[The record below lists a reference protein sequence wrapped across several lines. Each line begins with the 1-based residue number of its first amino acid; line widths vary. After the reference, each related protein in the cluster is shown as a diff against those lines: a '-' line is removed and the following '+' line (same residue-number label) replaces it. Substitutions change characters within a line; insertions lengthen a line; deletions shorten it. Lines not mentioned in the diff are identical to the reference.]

1 MQINSINNILV
12 SRYQSSNNIKRQQFV
27 NSPIQADSVSFS
39 AKPKTQKLNTDMET
53 AQHVAKAL
61 STSTSGYRAEY
72 GTDKFNK
79 DIVEVLSL
87 GVADYAIEAAKI
99 TGDKPVVMIGGD
111 TRKATKDMIPFV
123 SEVLSKRGV
132 DVIKA
137 DKPTPTPVFAQA
149 AKDKGIPLSILM
161 TASHNPWSDGGYNLV
176 TDAGAIAPPAVTEK
190 VAEHIIANA
199 ERGEYEVKSSKEQ
212 GKVKVEDLYPQY
224 KKDLDSLK
232 EVNIDWKAIKDANIK
247 IYYDGLRGTGNNVFP
262 RLMKDN
268 GIKNLTVV
276 DSGKK
281 TGPNPTAANLKD
293 LGELVKNNRSKL
305 VIGLANDGDA
315 DRFGVVDENGKFIT
329 PNDVILLTA
338 YHLSKNKGLDG
349 AIIRSQAT
357 TGALD
362 QFAMDRDIKVMQTP
376 VGFKYIGEDIIKERA
391 EGRDIL
397 VAGEESGGL
406 TVTGHIPEKDGIIAI
421 SLMLDLMAAEKKPI
435 SEILK
440 DAKASMHSQVDIVAG
455 DQSYRPGEKDQVMKR
470 IDGYYKE
477 VMSEDN
483 PKFSENFNVDVEKTL
498 ENEKLMKEYK
508 KGGDGYKFYMTDG
521 SSVLIRKSGTEDKI
535 KEYVEVVSD
544 KGLSSHEVRERVSE
558 LKSAADN
565 LIRPLS

>member
-1 MQINSINNILV
+1 MQINSINNVLV
-12 SRYQSSNNIKRQQFV
+12 SRFQSSSVKRQNYV
-27 NSPIQADSVSFS
+27 MSPMKADTVSFS
-39 AKPKTQKLNTDMET
+39 SKAKTKKLDVDMET
-53 AQHVAKAL
+53 ANHVAKAL

-99 TGDKPVVMIGGD
+99 KGEKPVVMIGGD
-111 TRKATKDMIPFV
+111 TRKATQEMIPFI
-123 SEVLSKRGV
+123 SEVLTNKGI

-137 DKPTPTPVFAQA
+137 NKPTPTPVFAQA

-176 TDAGAIAPPAVTEK
+176 TDAGAIAPPEVTEQ
-190 VAEHIIANA
+190 VAKHIVANA
-199 ERGEYEVKSSKEQ
+199 EKGEYEVSAEK
-212 GKVKVEDLYPQY
+212 GKIKVQDLYPKY
-224 KKDLDSLK
+224 KKDLDNLK
-232 EVNIDWKAIKDANIK
+232 DINIDWKAIKDANIK

-268 GIKNLTVV
+268 GIKNLTKV

-281 TGPNPTAANLKD
+281 TGPNPTAANLKE
-293 LGELVKNNRSKL
+293 LSELVKSNRSKL
-305 VIGLANDGDA
+305 VVGLANDGDA
-315 DRFGVVDENGKFIT
+315 DRFGVIDENGKFIT

-338 YHLSKNKGLDG
+338 YHLSKNKGLSG

-362 QFAMDRDIKVMQTP
+362 QFAMDRGIEVIQTP

-391 EGRDIL
+391 KGKDIL

-406 TVTGHIPEKDGIIAI
+406 TVAGHIPEKDGIIAL

-440 DAKASMHSQVDIVAG
+440 DAKSSMHSQVDIVAG
-455 DQSYRPGEKDQVMKR
+455 DQSYKPGEKDLVMKR
-470 IDGYYKE
+470 IDGFYNQVLTQKE
-477 VMSEDN
+477 TKIS
-483 PKFSENFNVDVEKTL
+483 PNFEVDVEKTR

-508 KGGDGYKFYMTDG
+508 KGGDGYKLYMTDG
-521 SSVLIRKSGTEDKI
+521 SSILIRKSGTEDKI

-544 KGLSSHEVRERVSE
+544 KNLSSHHVRERVAE
-558 LKSAADN
+558 LKSVADN
-565 LIRPLS
+565 LIRPISQ

>member
-12 SRYQSSNNIKRQQFV
+12 SRYQSSNIKRQNFV

-39 AKPKTQKLNTDMET
+39 AKPKTQKLNVDMET
-53 AQHVAKAL
+53 ATHVAKAL

-87 GVADYAIEAAKI
+87 GVAEYAIEAAKI

-111 TRKATKDMIPFV
+111 TRKATTEMIPFV
-123 SEVLSKRGV
+123 SEVLSKKGV
-132 DVIKA
+132 NVIKA
-137 DKPTPTPVFAQA
+137 NKPTPTPVFAQA

-176 TDAGAIAPPAVTEK
+176 TDAGAIAPPDVTEK

-199 ERGEYEVKSSKEQ
+199 EKGEYEIKPTKEQ
-212 GKVKVEDLYPQY
+212 GKIKIEDLYPKY
-224 KKDLDSLK
+224 KKDLDALK
-232 EVNIDWKAIKDANIK
+232 EINIDWKAIKDANIK

-262 RLMKDN
+262 RLLKDN
-268 GIKNLTVV
+268 GIKNLTIV

-281 TGPNPTAANLKD
+281 TGPNPTAANLQD
-293 LGELVKNNRSKL
+293 LSDLVKHNRSKL
-305 VIGLANDGDA
+305 VVGLANDGDA
-315 DRFGVVDENGKFIT
+315 DRFGVIDENGKFIT

-362 QFAMDRDIKVMQTP
+362 QFAMDRDIKVIQTP

-406 TVTGHIPEKDGIIAI
+406 TVAGHIPEKDGIIAI

-440 DAKASMHSQVDIVAG
+440 DAKSSMHSQVDIVAG
-455 DQSYRPGEKDQVMKR
+455 DQTYKPGEKDLVMNR
-470 IDGYYKE
+470 VGRFYNQIL
-477 VMSEDN
+477 SEEN
-483 PKFSENFNVDVEKTL
+483 LQFSKNFTLDTAKTL

-521 SSVLIRKSGTEDKI
+521 SSILIRKSGTEDKI

-544 KGLSSHEVRERVSE
+544 KSLSSHQVRERVAE
-558 LKSAADN
+558 LKSAADD
-565 LIRPLS
+565 LISPLS

>member
-12 SRYQSSNNIKRQQFV
+12 SRYQSSNIKRQEHIT
-27 NSPIQADSVSFS
+27 SPIMADSVSFS
-39 AKPKTQKLNTDMET
+39 AKPKTKKLNVDMDT
-53 AQHVAKAL
+53 ANHVAKAL

-87 GVADYAIEAAKI
+87 GVADYAIEAAKL

-111 TRKATKDMIPFV
+111 TRKATKEMIPFI
-123 SEVLSKRGV
+123 SEVLTNKGI

-137 DKPTPTPVFAQA
+137 NKPTPTPVFAQA

-176 TDAGAIAPPAVTEK
+176 TDAGAIAPPDVTEQ
-190 VAEHIIANA
+190 VAKHIIANA
-199 ERGEYEVKSSKEQ
+199 EKGEYEVKSSEEK
-212 GKVKVEDLYPQY
+212 GKIKVQDLYPKY
-224 KKDLDSLK
+224 KNDLDNLK
-232 EVNIDWKAIKDANIK
+232 DINIDWKAIKDANIK

-268 GIKNLTVV
+268 GIKNLTKL
-276 DSGKK
+276 DSGVKK
-281 TGPNPTAANLKD
+281 GPNPTAANLT
-293 LGELVKNNRSKL
+293 ELSEAVKSNKSKL

-315 DRFGVVDENGKFIT
+315 DRFGVIDENGKFIT

-362 QFAMDRDIKVMQTP
+362 QFAMDRDIKVIQTP

-391 EGRDIL
+391 NGRDIL

-406 TVTGHIPEKDGIIAI
+406 TVAGHIPEKDGIIAL

-440 DAKASMHSQVDIVAG
+440 DAKSSMHSQVDIVAG
-455 DQSYRPGEKDQVMKR
+455 DQSYKPGEKDLVMKR
-470 IDGYYKE
+470 IDGFYSKIL
-477 VMSEDN
+477 S
-483 PKFSENFNVDVEKTL
+483 SENPRISDNFKLDAAKTL

-521 SSVLIRKSGTEDKI
+521 SSILIRKSGTEDKI

-544 KGLSSHEVRERVSE
+544 KSLSSHQVRERVAE
-558 LKSAADN
+558 LKSVADD
-565 LIRPLS
+565 LIRPIE